1 MTPFEVRPADPRLYS
16 MLAEAGFGSDVFNP
30 EQHRSCELVEV
41 YVLTLAVELAG
52 QLRLPALLA
61 VARTLDE
68 VLAAGDFVP
77 AFRVPLRW
85 LLRRL
90 ARAALV
96 ERDGDTYRLA
106 APLPAPPRTQLR
118 AEGLAR
124 DPSYAPVYALLDE
137 AAAIYPGVARGE
149 VSAEAV
155 LLRRAALW
163 FNYFT
168 NANAYYALNN
178 RVAAHAAAARLPDA
192 GGTVLEVGAG
202 LGSATEAL
210 FEALGPRTGA
220 LGAYRAT
227 EPVHLF
233 RRRAERTLGARWA
246 GVPRASAGLDI
257 NQPWAAQDVPPGGYD
272 LVWGVNVFH
281 LARDLATTLREA
293 RAALVRG
300 GWLVIGEGLRP
311 LAGEP
316 VGAEFPF
323 QILESFVAVDTDDE
337 LRPEPGFLTA
347 EQWLAALARAGFEQ
361 VEVVPDVIRLRTA
374 YPGFL
379 AGAVCGRR
387 P

>member
-1 MTPFEVRPADPRLYS
+1 MTPFAIRPADARLYAL
-16 MLAEAGFGSDVFNP
+16 LAEAGFGSEVFNP
-30 EQHRSCELVEV
+30 AQHESCELVEV
-41 YVLTLAVELAG
+41 YVLTLAVEVAV
-52 QLRLPALLA
+52 QLELPRLLA
-61 VARTLDE
+61 EARTLDAL
-68 VLAAGDFVP
+68 LAGGDFVP

-85 LLRRL
+85 VVRRL
-90 ARAALV
+90 AHAGFLERAG
-96 ERDGDTYRLA
+96 ETYRLA
-106 APLPAPPRTQLR
+106 APLPAPPRAEVR

-124 DPSYAPVYALLDE
+124 DPSFAPVYALLDE

-168 NANAYYALNN
+168 NTNGYYALNN
-178 RVAAHAAAARLPDA
+178 RVGAGAAVRRLPDA

-210 FEALGPRTGA
+210 FEALGPR
-220 LGAYRAT
+220 LGTLARYRAT

-233 RRRAERTLGARWA
+233 RRRAERTLAARWT
-246 GVPRASAGLDI
+246 GVPLVSADMDI
-257 NQPWAAQDVPPGGYD
+257 NVPWAAQEVAPGAYD

-281 LARDLATTLREA
+281 LARDLAAVLGEA
-293 RAALVRG
+293 RAALAPG
-300 GWLVIGEGLRP
+300 GWLVAGEGMRP
-311 LAGEP
+311 RAGEP

-323 QILESFVAVDTDDE
+323 QILDSFVAVDTDDT

-347 EQWLAALARAGFEQ
+347 EQWLAAFAAAGFRA
-361 VEVVPDVIRLRTA
+361 VEIVPDVVRLRA
-374 YPGFL
+374 IYPGFL
-379 AGAVCGRR
+379 AGAVCGQR